1 MIRPLDHTKDAEV
14 CDSVLATLP
23 YHFGDP
29 TGQADC
35 AKAVRSERGWVAV
48 DGDDVVGFL
57 TVAPSSDEALEI
69 TWMAVRMDRRR
80 SGIGAQLMGA
90 VTEAAAEDGFRQLVV
105 LTLGTSEPE
114 DAEDSYEGTRRFYK
128 REGFVP
134 LKEVG
139 LRSWTNGFALLLA
152 RPIS

>member
-1 MIRPLDHTKDAEV
+1 MIRPLDHKKDAEA
-14 CDSVLATLP
+14 CDGVLATLP

-48 DGDDVVGFL
+48 DGDEIVGFL
-57 TVAPSSDEALEI
+57 TVAPSSDEAIEI

-80 SGIGAQLMGA
+80 GGIGAQLMKAA
-90 VTEAAAEDGFRQLVV
+90 VDAAHQDGFRQLVV
-105 LTLGTSEPE
+105 MTLGPSEPE

-139 LRSWTNGFALLLA
+139 LRSWTNGYALLLA

>member
-1 MIRPLDHTKDAEV
+1 MIRPLSPEDAEG
-14 CDSVLATLP
+14 CDAVLATLP

-29 TGQADC
+29 TGQANC

-48 DGDDVVGFL
+48 DDDEIVAFV

-80 SGIGAQLMGA
+80 GGIGAQLMGA
-90 VTEAAAEDGFRQLVV
+90 VVEAAAEDGYRQLVV
-105 LTLGTSEPE
+105 LTLGPSEPE
-114 DAEDSYEGTRRFYK
+114 NAEDGYEGTRRFYK

-139 LRSWTNGFALLLA
+139 LRSWNNDHALLLA
-152 RPIS
+152 RPL

>member
-1 MIRPLDHTKDAEV
+1 VIRPLEHTKDSDA
-14 CDSVLATLP
+14 CDAVLATLP

-48 DGDDVVGFL
+48 EGEDVVGFV

-80 SGIGAQLMGA
+80 DGIGAQLMKT
-90 VTEAAAEDGFRQLVV
+90 VVDAAAGDGFRQLVV
-105 LTLGTSEPE
+105 MTLGPSEPE
-114 DAEDSYEGTRRFYK
+114 DAEDSYEGTRRFYR
-128 REGFVP
+128 REGFIP
-134 LKEVG
+134 LKELG
-139 LRSWTNGFALLLA
+139 LRSWSNGFSLLLT
-152 RPIS
+152 RPL

>member
-1 MIRPLDHTKDAEV
+1 MIRPLSPQDAEA
-14 CDSVLATLP
+14 CDAVLASLP

-29 TGQADC
+29 VGQADC

-48 DGDDVVGFL
+48 DIGEVVGFV

-80 SGIGAQLMGA
+80 GGIGAQLMGA
-90 VTEAAAEDGFRQLVV
+90 MVEAAAEDGYCQLVV
-105 LTLGTSEPE
+105 LTLGPSEPE
-114 DAEDSYEGTRRFYK
+114 NAEDGYEGTRRFYK

-134 LKEVG
+134 LKELG
-139 LRSWTNGFALLLA
+139 LRSWNNAHALLLA
-152 RPIS
+152 RPL

>member
-1 MIRPLDHTKDAEV
+1 MIRPLDHAKDADA
-14 CDSVLATLP
+14 CDAVLATLP

-48 DGDDVVGFL
+48 DGNDVVGFV

-69 TWMAVRMDRRR
+69 TWMAVRMDCRR
-80 SGIGAQLMGA
+80 SGIGAQLMKTA
-90 VTEAAAEDGFRQLVV
+90 VDAAMKDGFRQLVV
-105 LTLGTSEPE
+105 MTLGPSEPE
-114 DAEDSYEGTRRFYK
+114 DAQDSYEGTRRFYK

-134 LKEVG
+134 LKELG
-139 LRSWTNGFALLLA
+139 LRSWTNGHALLLA
-152 RPIS
+152 RSLS

>member
-1 MIRPLDHTKDAEV
+1 MIRPLDHAKHADA
-14 CDSVLATLP
+14 CDAVLATLP

-35 AKAVRSERGWVAV
+35 AKAVRSERGFVAV
-48 DGDDVVGFL
+48 DGDDVVGFV
-57 TVAPSSDEALEI
+57 TVAPSSDEALEV

-80 SGIGAQLMGA
+80 AGIGSLLMKAA
-90 VTEAAAEDGFRQLVV
+90 VDAAAADGFRQMVV
-105 LTLGTSEPE
+105 MTLGPSEPE
-114 DAEDSYEGTRRFYK
+114 EAEDSYEGTRRFYR

-134 LKEVG
+134 LKELG
-139 LRSWTNGFALLLA
+139 LRSWSNAHTLVLA